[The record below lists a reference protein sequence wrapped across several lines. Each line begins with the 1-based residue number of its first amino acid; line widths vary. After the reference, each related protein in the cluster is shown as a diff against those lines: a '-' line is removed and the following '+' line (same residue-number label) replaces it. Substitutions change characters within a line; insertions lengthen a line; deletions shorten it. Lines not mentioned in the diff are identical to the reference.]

1 MHMSGESLIVILLV
15 GVAAGCLASEFV
27 VGTGFG
33 LLGDVTIGVI
43 GAFVGDWLMPRL
55 GVYLGIGLFAT
66 VADAA
71 IGAIV
76 LLLVI
81 RLFRGGGRW
90 AIIGWNRRWR

>member
-1 MHMSGESLIVILLV
+1 
-15 GVAAGCLASEFV
+15 
-27 VGTGFG
+27 
-33 LLGDVTIGVI
+33 VTIGVI

-55 GVYLGIGLFAT
+55 GLYLGIGLFAA
-66 VADAA
+66 VANAT
-71 IGAIV
+71 IGAIG